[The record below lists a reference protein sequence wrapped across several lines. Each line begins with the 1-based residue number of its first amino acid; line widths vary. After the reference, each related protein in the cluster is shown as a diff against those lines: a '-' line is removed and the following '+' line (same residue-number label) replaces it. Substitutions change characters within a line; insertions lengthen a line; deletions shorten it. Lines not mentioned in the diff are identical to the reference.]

1 MSLYFEKL
9 KEKLKNRYNLK
20 PDVSSFKGIVGARK
34 WLTTQSDSTEILDIL
49 AEKNIPFL
57 AISENNVIK
66 LFDFEDKYLAFANNH
81 KVRVNKFYS
90 KLRYPDTKFWLYSNY
105 NLFGGLDIVPN
116 RACSISFYDIIE
128 SNRLYQLDYAVWVS
142 EISIEL
148 DGPAYVVLT
157 LAPKRF
163 VFKGPFLEHYIPW
176 ENDSIT
182 ISFLALL
189 LKIIDRVR
197 KRACFYFKET
207 LLFANK
213 KPFFEFYE
221 KVIFPKICRIA
232 LNTEYIPPD
241 KNSDIE
247 TRLRK
252 MIEFLNKTNINADD
266 VLQAFK
272 NSPY

>member
-9 KEKLKNRYNLK
+9 KEELKDKYNLK
-20 PDVSSFKGIVGARK
+20 PDVSSFRGIIGARK
-34 WLTTQSDSTEILDIL
+34 WLTTQSDSTEIFDVLV
-49 AEKNIPFL
+49 EKDIPFL
-57 AISENNVIK
+57 GINENNVIK
-66 LFDFEDKYLAFANNH
+66 LFDFEDKYLAFVNNRS
-81 KVRVNKFYS
+81 VRVNKFYA
-90 KLRYPDTKFWLYSNY
+90 KFRYPDTSFWVYSNY
-105 NLFGGLDIVPN
+105 NILGGLNIAPGK
-116 RACSISFYDIIE
+116 AYSISFYDIIE
-128 SNRLYQLDYAVWVS
+128 SQRLYQLDYAVWVS
-142 EISIEL
+142 GINIEV

-163 VFKGPFLEHYIPW
+163 VFRGPFLEHYIPW

-189 LKIIDRVR
+189 LKIIDRIR
-197 KRACFYFKET
+197 KRARFYFKET

-247 TRLRK
+247 TRLQK
-252 MIEFLNKTNINADD
+252 IIEFLNKTNIRADD